1 MDTKHRAAV
10 ASLALLLGGLA
21 VAGCGPID
29 DRKHLILYGDSLS
42 VESGPYLGAAI
53 TKRGKVSFTNRA
65 ESGTAPCDWKGTINK
80 DIKNLVP
87 DAAVIE
93 AFGNNNSWCQVGAG
107 GLRPTM
113 DSPAYWKMYKTDL
126 LRTVRLFPRSTR
138 VILVSAPAARNDLAH
153 GSSHKARMLSTMK
166 EIASRYRN
174 VTAYDAGAKIEAP
187 VGHFVRFMPCA
198 TPGPCP
204 DHPKVGSAVVRA
216 FDGLHFCPQ
225 MVWAKVSLLKHCPV
239 VAYGAWRFG
248 LAEAVA
254 AARQLGVIAVP
265 PKLEKV

>member
-21 VAGCGPID
+21 AVGCGPVD
-29 DRKHLILYGDSLS
+29 NRKHLILYGDSLS

-65 ESGTAPCDWKGTINK
+65 ESGTAPCDWKGTIKK
-80 DIKNLVP
+80 DIKNRIP
-87 DAAVIE
+87 EAAVIE
-93 AFGNNNSWCQVGAG
+93 AFGNNESSCQVGAG

-153 GSSHKARMLSTMK
+153 GSSHKARMLSTM
-166 EIASRYRN
+166 EQIASRYGN

-198 TPGPCP
+198 TPRPCP
-204 DHPKVGSAVVRA
+204 DHPKVGSAIVRA
-216 FDGLHFCPQ
+216 LDGLHFCPP
-225 MVWAKVSLLKHCPV
+225 MVWAKLSLLKHCPII
-239 VAYGAWRFG
+239 AYGAWRFG

-254 AARQLGVIAVP
+254 AARQLRVVAVP
-265 PKLEKV
+265 PKLKKV